1 MLRSPRFQ
9 LLALIAGVTALVVI
23 FFVRSDGASPSS
35 SPVPATLVVAPE
47 AAPSSAN
54 VDPTF
59 HAQLMALRQQ
69 VDAAPSDTTLL
80 LQLARLEQDAHQFAE
95 AASTYERV
103 LTFAPDHRQAY
114 LDLALSYGQLGQWGE
129 ARAAT
134 ERLLARDPDDPSALY
149 NLGAIHANQGEAADA
164 RRLWTRVQQQSRDAQ
179 LAQQAAASL
188 ARLDALAAEGV
199 TPSAPTPTPS
209 LAPVRQPMSG
219 AAPPIPPG
227 APLPADHPPIRPRDD
242 FQPILAGQ

>member
-1 MLRSPRFQ
+1 MLRSPRVQ
-9 LLALIAGVTALVVI
+9 LLALVVGLTTLVVI
-23 FFVRSDGASPSS
+23 FFLRSEGTPPSAA
-35 SPVPATLVVAPE
+35 PLPATPVVASD

-59 HAQLMALRQQ
+59 HTQLMALRQQ

-95 AASTYERV
+95 AATTYERV
-103 LTFAPDHRQAY
+103 LALAPDHRQAY
-114 LDLALSYGQLGQWGE
+114 LDLALSYGQLGLWNE
-129 ARAAT
+129 ARIAT

-149 NLGAIHANQGEAADA
+149 NLGAIHANQGEAEDA

-179 LAQQAAASL
+179 LAQQATASL
-188 ARLDALAAEGV
+188 TRLNALVAEGIAPA
-199 TPSAPTPTPS
+199 TPAPTPG

-219 AAPPIPPG
+219 TAPPIPPG
-227 APLPADHPPIRPRDD
+227 APLPSDHPPINTPG

>member
-1 MLRSPRFQ
+1 MLRSPRTQ
-9 LLALIAGVTALVVI
+9 LLALAVGLTALI
-23 FFVRSDGASPSS
+23 AIAFLRSDGTSTPAASI
-35 SPVPATLVVAPE
+35 PATPVVAPE
-47 AAPSSAN
+47 ATPSAAN

-59 HAQLMALRQQ
+59 HTQLMVLRQQ

-95 AASTYERV
+95 AAATYERV
-103 LTFAPDHRQAY
+103 LGLAPDHRQAY
-114 LDLALSYGQLGQWGE
+114 LDLALSYGQLGQWDE
-129 ARAAT
+129 ARDAT
-134 ERLLARDPDDPSALY
+134 ERLIARDPDDPSALY
-149 NLGAIHANQGEAADA
+149 NLGAIHANQGEADDA

-179 LAQQAAASL
+179 LAQQATASL

-199 TPSAPTPTPS
+199 PPSAPAATPD

-227 APLPADHPPIRPRDD
+227 APMPSDHPPINTRD